1 MSGTEMMHV
10 KIKKLELD
18 NVGDGA
24 AKEQFAE
31 ALDQIATAI
40 QAHVNEL
47 ADGGVYATKDNV
59 LEFVIAPKIQ
69 VRFNVETMGAE
80 VLVAT
85 DIKMPGRKAVRR
97 PVHLKGSTFLMEEEP
112 HQEPLFSTKRVDS

>member
-31 ALDQIATAI
+31 ALEQVSEAI
-40 QAHVNEL
+40 RQHIEAL
-47 ADGGVYATKDNV
+47 QDGGVYATKENT
-59 LEFVIAPKIQ
+59 LQFVITPKIALN
-69 VRFNVETMGAE
+69 FNTETMGAE
-80 VLVAT
+80 VLVST